1 MHGELMELNRRLQI
15 SLLAKEE
22 TISRLQEELVS
33 LRGPL
38 PSEDFSL
45 HKLVS
50 LWVPSAF
57 LSGRYTDPHHV
68 YQVRRYEE
76 NFLARVL
83 EITFWIFKYV

>member
-15 SLLAKEE
+15 SILAKEE
-22 TISRLQEELVS
+22 IIKRLQEELVS

-45 HKLVS
+45 HKLIS

-68 YQVRRYEE
+68 YQVLLFPYLWTIDLLILK
-76 NFLARVL
+76 F
-83 EITFWIFKYV
+83 